1 VNRAAVQA
9 CPRTFTKAFRIWCAE
24 PDDTHADMSAVGVIV
39 FRDISGREVGTEDP
53 AAARDRLYL
62 QRRAGGFPLAV
73 WV

>member
-1 VNRAAVQA
+1 MNRAAVQA

-24 PDDTHADMSAVGVIV
+24 PDDTHADMSALGVIV
-39 FRDISGREVGTEDP
+39 FRDRFGREVGTEDP
-53 AAARDRLYL
+53 AARDRLYL

>member
-1 VNRAAVQA
+1 M
-9 CPRTFTKAFRIWCAE
+9 C
-24 PDDTHADMSAVGVIV
+24 AVGVIV
-39 FRDISGREVGTEDP
+39 FRDIFGREVGTEDP